1 MILPI
6 WKYSWLKIIQLIN
19 CYFLS
24 YLRGKAKVKVAE
36 NVKVAI
42 EILES
47 KKFHIIII
55 IMDINM
61 AIMNGYEAMKIII
74 RSKAEFKDYK
84 IIVITG
90 SGNKKNV
97 SRLIVI

>member
-1 MILPI
+1 
-6 WKYSWLKIIQLIN
+6 
-19 CYFLS
+19 
-24 YLRGKAKVKVAE
+24 LRGKAKVKGAE

-47 KKFHIIII
+47 KKFHIIIII

>member
-1 MILPI
+1 
-6 WKYSWLKIIQLIN
+6 
-19 CYFLS
+19 
-24 YLRGKAKVKVAE
+24 LRGKAKVKGAE